1 MGRRKI
7 KGVKQTDTGK
17 TCEVDLMRVG
27 PSNPRQTIN
36 IPWKNQ
42 LKEQIREAGRVI
54 RPLECV
60 ETPEDVQDYSL
71 DVDNGGHRLA
81 AIKELRAEN
90 PDDQRWER
98 VPVIITRGNSLDR
111 TLSAGTG
118 DGLAFDLVDEINWVR
133 MVLNAGGSQ
142 TQIAKAKAVSTTW
155 VADRVALITLS
166 EATRAALRDGEI
178 TQGKAKQ
185 LAKKSDE
192 GQAAALEAI
201 REAKANGN
209 SKAGSTAPKRPG
221 VKPLRRMAELVE
233 KSGSEQ
239 VSNLMIEGFQLGI
252 RYATGELTA
261 EQVAEQY
268 GMELEG

>member
-1 MGRRKI
+1 MPRKKI
-7 KGVKQTDTGK
+7 EGVKQTDAGK
-17 TCEVDLMRVG
+17 TCLVDLMRVG
-27 PSNPRQTIN
+27 PNNPRQAIN
-36 IPWKNQ
+36 IQWKDQ

-60 ETPEDVQDYSL
+60 ETPEDIEGYSL

-118 DGLAFDLVDEINWVR
+118 DGLAFDLVDEVNWVR

-142 TQIAKAKAVSTTW
+142 AQIAKAKAVSTGW
-155 VADRVALITLS
+155 VADRVALIPLS
-166 EATRAALRDGEI
+166 EATRAALRAGEI

-192 GQAAALEAI
+192 GQAAALETI
-201 REAKANGN
+201 RQAKANGN

-221 VKPLRRMAELVE
+221 IKPLLKMAERFE
-233 KSGSEQ
+233 DAKGASQ
-239 VSNLMIEGFQLGI
+239 
-252 RYATGELTA
+252 GEINAFRDGLRFA
-261 EQVAEQY
+261 AGKLSAQEVAEQY
-268 GMELEG
+268 GLELDA